1 MAAQVQETISIG
13 SRADTRGFKKAESA
27 AAKLT
32 RSLKNLAGAF
42 GVAYSTQAVLN
53 FGKTSVRAFA
63 EMSAEQDRLTRLMKV
78 GTGASTAQI
87 QALNNQSKAL
97 ENLGVV
103 SQGNV
108 TQVQSQLATFNLQAD
123 TIAKLTPSILDYVT
137 AEKGATASTEQFKQ
151 MTNGLAQALNGNF
164 TSLTR
169 VGFVIDQ
176 TTRDIIKNGNETER
190 TAAIVKV
197 LDSTYKGFNKSL
209 RDTPIGQMQLLRNAS
224 EDARETIGEGLVDA
238 LALLGGSGTADIEKA
253 TAAMSDLS
261 LATADVIRGQAVVLA
276 NLGDVGGGSV
286 GKIGSALKT
295 YFKEVLGIQALQD
308 LGASTRPSPR
318 AGRFFGGSSIKG
330 NIYDPAA
337 AAKAK
342 ADKAAAAMAKKQLD
356 ATKKLTAEQK
366 KQNTLKKAAT
376 IFDLEQVELIA
387 ALKGKLSDE
396 DRKRVELQFALLT
409 GNVSEAQKLTYEIAR
424 AQGLSVAIA
433 NNLASLPDAKNP
445 FASWEAYLD
454 MLMSKARQV
463 ASMGSTAVVIAPTP
477 SVPSGNVSA
486 PYTGTPFGQAGS
498 AAARQLGTP
507 FGQAGSNGSG
517 FVGTPFG
524 QAPIVVQIDGKAI
537 ATALQDTSMSGIT
550 SNINRTSG
558 GFGL

>member
-1 MAAQVQETISIG
+1 MANTDLAIKIATSMD
-13 SRADTRGFKKAESA
+13 SSGFKKAETA
-27 AAKLT
+27 VTKLN

-42 GVAYSTQAVLN
+42 GLAYSSAKIVN
-53 FGKTSVRAFA
+53 FGKSSVRAFA

-78 GTGASTAQI
+78 GTGASAAQV
-87 QALNNQSKAL
+87 QALNNQASAL

-108 TQVQSQLATFNLQAD
+108 TQVQSQLATFNLQAS

-137 AEKGATASTEQFKQ
+137 AEKGATASTEEFKQ

-164 TSLTR
+164 ASLTR

-176 TTRDIIKNGNETER
+176 TTKDIIKNGNETER

-238 LALLGGSGTADIEKA
+238 LMMLGGEGKDQVDSVGDSMAEFA
-253 TAAMSDLS
+253 NY
-261 LATADVIRGQAVVLA
+261 TADVIRGVGILTSKITALDNAIAGGAIGKLLA
-276 NLGDVGGGSV
+276 FNSKLGFTGLLSR
-286 GKIGSALKT
+286 
-295 YFKEVLGIQALQD
+295 
-308 LGASTRPSPR
+308 LGADSRPSPR
-318 AGRFFGGSSIKG
+318 AGRFFGGSSIQG
-330 NIYDPAA
+330 NVYDPVA

-342 ADKAAAAMAKKQLD
+342 ADKAAAALAKKQLD

-396 DRKRVELQFALLT
+396 DRKRVELQFALLV
-409 GNVSEAQKLTYEIAR
+409 GNTSEAQKLTYELAK
-424 AQGLSVAIA
+424 AQGLGVEIA
-433 NNLASLPDAKNP
+433 RHLADLPDAKNP

-454 MLMSKARQV
+454 KLMSKARQV